1 MTMDCEKTVESIVE
15 FIKEEVGK
23 ARAKGVVLGIS
34 GGIDSA
40 LVGKLCVMALGDDNV
55 QGLFMPADKDVNSD
69 SRLVAKYLHIY
80 ANAIP
85 IGDACQK
92 IAMLTGAFD
101 PVPLGNIKAR
111 MRMVVLYAHANKN
124 NMLVAGTSN
133 KSEMLTGYF
142 TKYGDGGC
150 DIEPIGDLYKTD
162 VWTLAK
168 HLALPPSIIEKVPS
182 AELWAGQ
189 TDEKEL
195 GLSYE
200 KLDRLLQFL
209 ELGDPGHYLKDL
221 GTLALST
228 KTTEEEGRNAI
239 NLMIKARHKLS
250 MPPIARKGY

>member
-1 MTMDCEKTVESIVE
+1 MDCEKTVELIVE

-55 QGLFMPADKDVNSD
+55 QGLFLPADKDVNSD

>member
-1 MTMDCEKTVESIVE
+1 MDCEKTVELIVE

>member
-55 QGLFMPADKDVNSD
+55 QGLFLPADKDVNSD

-195 GLSYE
+195 GVSYP
-200 KLDRLLQFL
+200 KLDII
-209 ELGDPGHYLKDL
+209 LKL
-221 GTLALST
+221 IAAG
-228 KTTEEEGRNAI
+228 AI
-239 NLMIKARHKLS
+239 NATYIASKAEVTEKVADDILCLYGRTMHKRK

>member
-1 MTMDCEKTVESIVE
+1 MDCEKTAESIVE

-40 LVGKLCVMALGDDNV
+40 LTGKLCVMALGDDNV

-80 ANAIP
+80 TNTVP
-85 IGDACQK
+85 IGDTCRK

-101 PVPLGNIKAR
+101 PIPYGNIKAR

-124 NMLVAGTSN
+124 DMLVAGTSN

-142 TKYGDGGC
+142 TKFGDGGC
-150 DIEPIGDLYKTD
+150 DFEPIGELYKTD
-162 VWTLAK
+162 VWELAK
-168 HLALPPSIIEKVPS
+168 GLGLPPSIIEKVPS
-182 AELWAGQ
+182 ADLWEGQ

-195 GLSYE
+195 GVDYP
-200 KLDRLLQFL
+200 KLDII
-209 ELGDPGHYLKDL
+209 LKLIEAGGINPTYIAAKAGVTEKVADDI
-221 GTLALST
+221 LSLY
-228 KTTEEEGRNAI
+228 GRT
-239 NLMIKARHKLS
+239 MHKRR
-250 MPPIARKGY
+250 MPPTAQRQW

>member
-1 MTMDCEKTVESIVE
+1 MDCEKTVELIVE

-168 HLALPPSIIEKVPS
+168 HLALPPAIIEKVPS

>member
-1 MTMDCEKTVESIVE
+1 
-15 FIKEEVGK
+15 
-23 ARAKGVVLGIS
+23 
-34 GGIDSA
+34 
-40 LVGKLCVMALGDDNV
+40 
-55 QGLFMPADKDVNSD
+55 
-69 SRLVAKYLHIY
+69 
-80 ANAIP
+80 
-85 IGDACQK
+85 
-92 IAMLTGAFD
+92 MLTGAFD

>member
-1 MTMDCEKTVESIVE
+1 MDCEKTVESIVE

-55 QGLFMPADKDVNSD
+55 QGLFLPADKDVNSD